1 MSERMN
7 ELMNERNNIMKKIMM
22 IVVMVAAV
30 VLPTMA
36 QQFRTSDQPQTEFQ
50 STSTMQ
56 TSGSA
61 YASQPMLNADGTAY
75 NPAAAV
81 TPMPDGP
88 RRSKENPNDPGNTT
102 DNGSP
107 IGDAVLPLM
116 IMALAF
122 GGVIYL
128 RRRKAVNR

>member
-88 RRSKENPNDPGNTT
+88 RKSFGDNQDPGYK
-102 DNGSP
+102 DSASP
-107 IGDAVLPLM
+107 IGDAVLPLTL
-116 IMALAF
+116 MALAF
-122 GGVIYL
+122 AGLMYL

>member
-1 MSERMN
+1 MISD
-7 ELMNERNNIMKKIMM
+7 MKKFMM
-22 IVVMVAAV
+22 IIMAAALVA
-30 VLPTMA
+30 LPAMA

-56 TSGSA
+56 TSGSS

-75 NPAAAV
+75 NPAAAA

-88 RRSKENPNDPGNTT
+88 RKSFGDNPSDPGHTT

-107 IGDAVLPLM
+107 IGDAVLPLTL
-116 IMALAF
+116 MALAF
-122 GGVIYL
+122 AGLMYL